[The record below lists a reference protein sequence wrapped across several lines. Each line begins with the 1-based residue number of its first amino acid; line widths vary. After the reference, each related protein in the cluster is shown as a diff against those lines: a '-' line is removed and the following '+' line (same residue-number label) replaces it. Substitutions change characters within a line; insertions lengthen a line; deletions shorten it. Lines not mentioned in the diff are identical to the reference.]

1 MAKPHKR
8 DQPDDQQGGVPRRK
22 FIQGAL
28 VASAATSVAGWPTP
42 VAATPAAAPVQV
54 LTAGQKGLLTT
65 VLNRLVPAKGSL
77 AGAGELGLAEF
88 IDRALGVAPHLRRHI
103 VGVLAGLPDA
113 PAFGFLSDT
122 AAERLLRRVEAAQPE
137 AFDILVQVAPRKRRR
152 PRGYTPAG
160 YYSHPQVLVALGVD
174 AAALEHQF
182 DRFDVKLL
190 DEVERRV
197 VAPKNA

>member
-1 MAKPHKR
+1 MAKQHET
-8 DQPDDQQGGVPRRK
+8 DTTHGQPAGMPRRK

-28 VASAATSVAGWPTP
+28 VASAATSVAGWSPP
-42 VAATPAAAPVQV
+42 AAATPAAAPVQV

-113 PAFGFLSDT
+113 PAFGSLSDT
-122 AAERLLRRVEAAQPE
+122 AAETLLRRVEGAQPE
-137 AFDILVQVAPRKRRR
+137 AFDILVQAT
-152 PRGYTPAG
+152 YTG
-160 YYSHPQVLVALGVD
+160 YYSHPQVTAALGVD

-182 DRFDVKLL
+182 DRFDDTLL
-190 DEVERRV
+190 DELDRR
-197 VAPKNA
+197 AAAAAKT

>member
-137 AFDILVQVAPRKRRR
+137 AFDILVQAT
-152 PRGYTPAG
+152 YTG